1 MHTQL
6 WSKYLPI
13 IKILLKKAVAADQ
26 NLQLNVTDFERAG
39 IARKSGNKFSFSF
52 NNGRADA
59 VIASDLARDLVYIL
73 LQDKAAK
80 EIFMQNDYVISL
92 NTKYQLSI
100 NFTGKN
106 NVTTEPDMVAA
117 AETEVAL

>member
-6 WSKYLPI
+6 WNKYLPI
-13 IKILLKKAVAADQ
+13 IKILLKKAVAAEQ

-39 IARKSGNKFSFSF
+39 IARKAGNKFSFSF
-52 NNGRADA
+52 SNGRADA

-73 LQDKAAK
+73 LQDKTAK

-106 NVTTEPDMVAA
+106 NAAMESDMAASVETAA
-117 AETEVAL
+117 AL